1 MRHRIANI
9 LFSIAMLVVAAV
21 LAVSAA
27 LICCVKILKPERLT
41 PLVEYVLNKTLDAD
55 VDVAR
60 VELAFKPVF
69 PILSLE
75 VDSLSVIS
83 NAFDSIPSDQRD
95 AMPVWADSLLAFDHF
110 SGAIDMGALLKG
122 EIAVH
127 DVIFVRPAVNLAIAA
142 NGKGNFEIY
151 QTVDSVSVVE
161 DTHPA
166 EPLVIPPF
174 SISRFELVEPHEI
187 RYFSAADSVDASV
200 VLFKDARLLN
210 EGRPSYSIR
219 IDGQLSSPLTKAA
232 LNLENMTF
240 GLDGK
245 ICWDPG
251 QPSRVAFEQFD
262 VNGAFVNAKFD
273 GVVNYDTTLV
283 VESAALSV
291 GPVKIT
297 DMLTVLPDSLRR
309 ANRLVTPYFATDGEV
324 TMQAELLRPFNL
336 ATDSLPAGRVNI
348 SMPDCSFRYGKAT
361 FKKVGFD
368 ISATLPAPSLDSAF
382 VDINRI
388 TVAGPA
394 TQLDLSG
401 RVSSLLNNPAFI
413 GAMKGNIDLSLFP
426 PIITDMLGGSL
437 RGRVNADFTA
447 AGRMSMLNQTEFHK
461 LDVRGKVSG
470 RNIVYRSTDTT
481 MQADIHHA
489 DIRFGSKV
497 RARRD
502 SGATVSAPML
512 AASIVLDTAR
522 FVLDGVDVYLADM
535 SLAAG
540 VENFDTKGDT
550 TLVVPIGGG
559 IKISRLN
566 FASAADSTAIRLRK
580 LSGRVNLR
588 RFKGL
593 NRVPELNADLEI
605 GNVAAAAAGSKIVF
619 SKAHFDAKMFKLPN
633 RNRRAMTRMLDSI
646 SAANPRIS
654 KDSVMQLALAEQR
667 AHVPARQRSVSNKAD
682 VEMIEWGM
690 STGFKRFMLGWRLD
704 GAMST
709 KSARLYTP
717 YFPIRNSIKNLD
729 LKFNNDSVQLN
740 NVRYKA
746 GRSDITVSGLI
757 SNLRR
762 GLTSRHDN
770 NIKIAFS
777 AESDTIDV
785 NQLAAA
791 TFAGAAYA
799 ERVNKGTIEVVNFAE
814 QDDTADDTSIDAMA
828 QDSDTIGP
836 LLIPVN
842 IDVQLHLKAKTMIYA
857 DIAMTDMHGDILVY
871 NGGVN
876 LQHLSASSDAGAIRM
891 SALYSAPRPSNMHFG
906 FGLDMERI
914 DVERFL
920 KLVPA
925 IDSVMPMMSDF
936 RGIIDAEMAATVDI
950 DTAMN
955 LVLPTLDAAVRLSG
969 DSLEFVNKETY
980 AMMGKWLRFRD
991 RADNRIKHMNVEL
1004 IVRDDVLQIFP
1015 FAFDIDRYRLG
1026 VSGSNDLNFNFDYH
1040 ISVLKSPLP
1049 FKFGVNVK
1057 GNPDK
1062 YKVRLGGAKYK
1073 EGQAIEQVSIVDTAR
1088 VNLIN
1093 QLEGVFRRGVDQS
1106 KFSRLEV
1113 SVPKHLHDIIEQEPV
1128 LTSADSAALIREG
1141 IIETP
1146 VDSIPT
1152 VINDDKQ

>member
-27 LICCVKILKPERLT
+27 LICSVKILKPERLT
-41 PLVEYVLNKTLDAD
+41 PLVEHILNKTLDAD
-55 VDVAR
+55 VDITR
-60 VELAFKPVF
+60 VELAFKPIF

-75 VDSLSVIS
+75 VDSLSVVS
-83 NAFDSIPSDQRD
+83 HVFDSIPTDERTT
-95 AMPVWADSLLAFDHF
+95 MPVWADSLLAFDHF
-110 SGAIDMGALLKG
+110 SGAIDVGALLKG

-127 DVIFVRPAVNLAIAA
+127 DVIFVRPALNLVIAA
-142 NGKGNFEIY
+142 NGKGNFELY
-151 QTVDSVSVVE
+151 QTADSVSVDE
-161 DTHPA
+161 ESLTS
-166 EPLVIPPF
+166 EPFAIPPF
-174 SISRFELVEPHEI
+174 SISRFEIVEPREI
-187 RYFSAADSVDASV
+187 RYFSVADSIDASV
-200 VLFKDARLLN
+200 VLFKDARLVN
-210 EGRPSYSIR
+210 EGRPVYSIC
-219 IDGQLSSPLTKAA
+219 IDGQLSSPLTKTA
-232 LNLENMTF
+232 LNLQNLSF
-240 GLDGK
+240 GLGGK
-245 ICWDPG
+245 ICWNPE
-251 QPSRVAFEQFD
+251 QPSKVAFEQFD
-262 VNGAFVNAKFD
+262 VNGAFINAKFD
-273 GVVNYDTTLV
+273 AAVIYDTALV
-283 VESAALSV
+283 VESAALAV

-309 ANRLVTPYFATDGEV
+309 ANRLIAPFFATDGEV
-324 TMQAELLRPFNL
+324 LMHAELLRPFNL
-336 ATDSLPAGRVNI
+336 TTDSLPAGRVNV
-348 SMPDCSFRYGKAT
+348 SMPDCHFRYGKAE

-368 ISATLPAPSLDSAF
+368 ISATLPAPSLDSAY

-394 TQLDLSG
+394 TQLDISG
-401 RVSSLLNNPAFI
+401 RVASLLDNPAFD
-413 GAMKGNIDLSLFP
+413 GSMKGNIDLSLFP

-437 RGRVNADFTA
+437 RGRVNADFSA
-447 AGRMSMLNQTEFHK
+447 VGRLSMLSQTDFHK
-461 LDVRGKVSG
+461 LDVRGKVTG
-470 RNIVYRSTDTT
+470 QNIVYRSNDTT
-481 MQADIHHA
+481 MQADIHRA
-489 DIRFGSKV
+489 NIRFGSKV

-502 SGATVSAPML
+502 SGQAITAPML

-522 FVLDGVDVYLADM
+522 FLLDGVDVYLADM
-535 SLAAG
+535 TFGVG

-566 FASAADSTAIRLRK
+566 FASAVDSTAIRLRE
-580 LSGRVNLR
+580 LSGRVSLS

-593 NRVPELNADLEI
+593 NRVPELSADLEI

-619 SKAHFDAKMFKLPN
+619 SKAQFDAKMFKLPD
-633 RNRRAMTRMLDSI
+633 RNRRAMKRMLDSI
-646 SAANPRIS
+646 SVANPHIS
-654 KDSVMQLALAEQR
+654 KDSVMQLALAERQ
-667 AHVPARQRSVSNKAD
+667 AHMPARQRSVSSKAD

-690 STGFKRFMLGWRLD
+690 STGFKRFMLGWHLD
-704 GAMST
+704 GNMST
-709 KSARLYTP
+709 KTARLYTP

-746 GRSDITVSGLI
+746 GSSDITVSGLI

-762 GLTSRHDN
+762 GLTSKHDN
-770 NIKIAFS
+770 NIKIAFA

-799 ERVNKGTIEVVNFAE
+799 ERVNKGVVEVVNFAA
-814 QDDTADDTSIDAMA
+814 QDDTEDENDIVAMT
-828 QDSDTIGP
+828 QDSDSIGP

-857 DIAMTDMHGDILVY
+857 DIAMTDMHSDILVY

-876 LQHLSASSDAGAIRM
+876 LQHLSASSDAGSIRM

-1004 IVRDDVLQIFP
+1004 IVRDDILQIFP

-1049 FKFGVNVK
+1049 FKFGVNIK

-1113 SVPKHLHDIIEQEPV
+1113 SVPKHVHDIIEQEAV
-1128 LTSADSAALIREG
+1128 LTAADSTALIREG
-1141 IIETP
+1141 IIEAP
-1146 VDSIPT
+1146 ADSIST
-1152 VINDDKQ
+1152 AIDNDKK